1 MARDAFALQ
10 ALKDIPGNQG
20 NFCFDDT
27 CSGSAS
33 ECPLT
38 KLTIWD
44 VRSSG
49 HIREMKTRV
58 VCCNSQVR
66 YSIASEAPLGAGA
79 GQKILVTIPCGAAA
93 LEKMEACHY
102 TTYPSVISITEM
114 GLNQHVGFWMPQ
126 ARRNQNCE
134 GQNFKTVQSRQLAIN
149 LNRNF
154 TTNITGPSKTKF
166 DD

>member
-10 ALKDIPGNQG
+10 TLKDIPGNQG

-102 TTYPSVISITEM
+102 TTYQSVISITEM
-114 GLNQHVGFWMPQ
+114 GLNQHVGFRISQ

-134 GQNFKTVQSRQLAIN
+134 GRNFKTVQSRQLAIN
-149 LNRNF
+149 LNRKLYDQHHGA
-154 TTNITGPSKTKF
+154 IQDQF